1 LPAIRFINRQFP
13 FVWTCK
19 TRKDAYSTMR
29 MIQQALYDK
38 FERFTAPKELR
49 EAGLYPY
56 FRPIEEARDTEVII
70 TGKRLLMFGS
80 NSYMGLTNHPKVK
93 EAAKRA
99 IEKYGSSCSGS
110 RFLNG
115 TSRLHTELEE
125 KLADYVGKESAL
137 IFTTGF
143 QTNLGTVSALIG
155 RHGVIILDELDHAS
169 IIEGSRLSFS
179 RVLKFAHNDMDDLES
194 LLKGLPKEQLKMIV
208 VDGIFSMEGD
218 ICPLPQIVQ
227 LANEYKAL
235 VMVDDAHA
243 LGVIGDRGC
252 GTASHF
258 GITGGVDI
266 IMSTFSKSLA
276 SVGGFVASSKEV
288 IDYLKH
294 NSRPLIFSASIP
306 PSAAAAAL
314 AALEIIQQEPERLE
328 ALWRNTAYLSKAIRN
343 MGFDTSHSLTP
354 IIPIYIRDNYL
365 TFQFTQRLFEEGVFV
380 NPVVSPAVPS
390 DSSLV
395 RMSVMAT
402 HTLDQLDEALEKIE
416 KVADELQVLVQR
428 V

>member
-1 LPAIRFINRQFP
+1 
-13 FVWTCK
+13 
-19 TRKDAYSTMR
+19 MR
-29 MIQQALYDK
+29 MIQQALSDK
-38 FERFTAPKELR
+38 FAKFTAPKELKQ
-49 EAGLYPY
+49 AGLYPY
-56 FRPIEEARDTEVII
+56 FKPIEEARDTEVII
-70 TGKRLLMFGS
+70 HGKRLLMFGS

-93 EAAKRA
+93 RAAMKA
-99 IEKYGSSCSGS
+99 IEKYASSCSGS

-115 TSRLHTELEE
+115 TSRLHIELEE
-125 KLADYVGKESAL
+125 RLANFVGKESAL

-143 QTNLGTVSALIG
+143 QTNLGTVSSLVG

-179 RVLKFAHNDMDDLES
+179 RVLKFAHNDMEDLETILRS
-194 LLKGLPKEQLKMIV
+194 LPQEQLKMIV

-227 LANEYKAL
+227 LANQYKAL

-243 LGVIGDRGC
+243 LGVIGDKGS

-258 GITGGVDI
+258 GVTDGVDI

-276 SVGGFVASSKEV
+276 SVGGFVASTKEV

-314 AALEIIQQEPERLE
+314 AALDIIEQEPERLE
-328 ALWRNTAYLSKAIRN
+328 ALWRNTAYLAKAIKDI
-343 MGFDTSHSLTP
+343 GFDTSTVLTP
-354 IIPIYIRDNYL
+354 IIPIYIRDNQL
-365 TFQFTQRLFEEGVFV
+365 TCVFY
-380 NPVVSPAVPS
+380 
-390 DSSLV
+390 
-395 RMSVMAT
+395 
-402 HTLDQLDEALEKIE
+402 EA
-416 KVADELQVLVQR
+416 
-428 V
+428 